1 MFLEYNTAL
10 SEKYFHDGIQL
21 MSMCIHGKTC
31 LCLDIVK
38 FHLECCI
45 GSAILIVQYANCN
58 SSCHEIQLVRKSLS
72 QGLKKKKKKSRYL
85 KALKE

>member
-10 SEKYFHDGIQL
+10 SEKYFHDELRLI
-21 MSMCIHGKTC
+21 CIHGKTC
-31 LCLDIVK
+31 LYLDIVK

-45 GSAILIVQYANCN
+45 SSAVLIVQYANCN
-58 SSCHEIQLVRKSLS
+58 SSCHEIQLVRKTLS
-72 QGLKKKKKKSRYL
+72 QGLKKKNRYL